1 MYLSTGIIKE
11 RGEVFIIIIYTIFCF
26 TLCIM
31 SIIDWKT
38 RRIPY
43 RFQAIILALGVISL
57 FISNE
62 LTIKER
68 LLGMFIVSLPMS
80 LITFLSNAFGGADIQ
95 LVCVS
100 GLLLGYRRN
109 VVAIMI
115 ALFLAAIV
123 GVILGWTKRKTKE
136 KAVIPFVPFLSI
148 GFVFS
153 LFIGDY
159 IFKLIW

>member
-1 MYLSTGIIKE
+1 
-11 RGEVFIIIIYTIFCF
+11 
-26 TLCIM
+26 M

-57 FISNE
+57 FISDE
-62 LTIKER
+62 FTIKER
-68 LLGMFIVSLPMS
+68 LIGMLIVSIPMS
-80 LITFLSNAFGGADIQ
+80 LVTFLSSGFGGADIQ
-95 LVCVS
+95 LTCVA
-100 GLLLGYRRN
+100 GFLLGYRRN
-109 VVAIMI
+109 VVAIII

-123 GVILGWTKRKTKE
+123 GVILSWTKRKTKE
-136 KAVIPFVPFLSI
+136 KVVLPFVPFLSI